1 VAVSFRVIC
10 ALSLINPTAAAE
22 YQTGAYGGTQTEAGV
37 DADNGDLAKGV
48 ARLLRRRPGWSFQVM
63 PTPGAPPVWC
73 FGSGGETDLSVTV
86 DAGSICVYVV
96 KTDHDVTLGSAN
108 ELVAWRRAESSTSSR
123 AASSSGG
130 NRGGSTR
137 PSLPLPH
144 PSAGPAHARPGRGR
158 GSVPAHHHRC
168 DCLIGND
175 VASRWQ
181 PDHR

>member
-108 ELVAWRRAESSTSSR
+108 ELVAW
-123 AASSSGG
+123 
-130 NRGGSTR
+130 
-137 PSLPLPH
+137 LK
-144 PSAGPAHARPGRGR
+144 AHRPGALPDPTSGILDKFK
-158 GSVPAHHHRC
+158 GGK
-168 DCLIGND
+168 LF
-175 VASRWQ
+175 RWE
-181 PDHR
+181 